1 MSKLPQTPYDTVCV
15 SGGFDQVHIGHLRM
29 IQEAA
34 QHGRVIVIVNSDE
47 WLMRKKGY
55 IFMPFAERCE
65 ILRGFEAV
73 SDTTHVDDTDGT
85 VCEAL
90 RRLKPTYF
98 ANGGDRK
105 TDNTPEMDV
114 CDTEG
119 IQLLWGVGGG
129 KIQSSSDLVADS
141 GMTPETQTIVDGH
154 DLTPTRVEIVVSDGT
169 AKKGDY

>member
-1 MSKLPQTPYDTVCV
+1 MTKLPQTPYDTVCV
-15 SGGFDQVHIGHLRM
+15 SGGFDPVHIGHLRM
-29 IQEAA
+29 IQEAS
-34 QHGRVIVIVNSDE
+34 QHGQVIVIVNSDD

-55 IFMPFAERCE
+55 IFMPFEERCE
-65 ILRGFEAV
+65 ILRGFAAV
-73 SDTTHVDDTDGT
+73 SETTHVDDADGT

-114 CDTEG
+114 CDAEG

-129 KIQSSSDLVADS
+129 KIQSSSDLVSDS
-141 GMTPETQTIVDGH
+141 GMVSATTTSVDGV
-154 DLTPTRVEIVVSDGT
+154 DVTPSRVEVVSSRDVPKNT
-169 AKKGDY
+169 KY